1 MAVSSETYPLSVL
14 GVGDSL
20 TEGMGWGEGYMW
32 SSLMIIKNIVIK
44 EDVID
49 TFPLLQ
55 KANFF

>member
-1 MAVSSETYPLSVL
+1 ML